1 MLGIFHLA
9 VTAYSLRK
17 LQQLQAG
24 VDRLAA
30 QSMPSEALW
39 SSLDTLQHGMTAQF
53 SEVQKQLAIVIEQQ
67 GQILAAIQADQW
79 DRLNAKFKQVLAL
92 HSLLLASGEQQLL
105 DRPTPCIC
113 CRIMRAINCN
123 V

>member
-1 MLGIFHLA
+1 MLVPAASAGWRAGLLGIFHLA

-53 SEVQKQLAIVIEQQ
+53 SEVQRQLAIVIEQQ

-79 DRLNAKFKQVLAL
+79 DRLNAGAC
-92 HSLLLASGEQQLL
+92 
-105 DRPTPCIC
+105 TPQPFACI
-113 CRIMRAINCN
+113 R
-123 V
+123 